1 MLSDTQQRL
10 TAWGHWVRAGGVD
23 LGIKGVNLAVG
34 SSVAMPICPD
44 DDALAVDNAI
54 ARLKRR
60 DPVMGRVL
68 TLAYL
73 NQFSLARIARESG
86 EGSRERVRYL
96 LGGAEAWIDAVLHG
110 MQS

>member
-34 SSVAMPICPD
+34 SSVAMPVCPD
-44 DDALAVDNAI
+44 EDALQVDNAI

-68 TLAYL
+68 VMAYL
-73 NQFSLARIARESG
+73 SQLSLTKIAKHSG
-86 EGSRERVRYL
+86 LGSRERCRYL
-96 LGGAEAWIDAVLHG
+96 LGGAEAWVDAVLHG
-110 MQS
+110 DKD